1 MKSKVEGHP
10 HLVKDSETGV
20 ISNRENND
28 RNRYRMAKQQAMMNM
43 ESQQQIARLTDE
55 MDEIKGLLL
64 KLLNK

>member
-1 MKSKVEGHP
+1 MKRKVEGHP

>member
-28 RNRYRMAKQQAMMNM
+28 RSRYRMAKQQALMNM

>member
-1 MKSKVEGHP
+1 MKNKVEGHP
-10 HLVKDSETGV
+10 HLIKDSETGV

-28 RNRYRMAKQQAMMNM
+28 RNRYRMAKQHAMMNM

>member
-10 HLVKDSETGV
+10 HLIKDSETGV

-28 RNRYRMAKQQAMMNM
+28 RNRYRMAKQQAMMNI